1 MKIQATGRFLPSPAG
16 NLGPGI
22 YLAPEAKARNFALAT
37 TQWLVGAGAL
47 VEVRIN
53 VANPKY
59 VRWDDQTWQAQG
71 YDACCAH
78 QTTVSR
84 NMEWCV
90 SDPEKVQ
97 VIGVTRVAP

>member
-1 MKIQATGRFLPSPAG
+1 M
-16 NLGPGI
+16 
-22 YLAPEAKARNFALAT
+22 
-37 TQWLVGAGAL
+37 
-47 VEVRIN
+47 RIN

-59 VRWDDQTWQAQG
+59 VRWDDHTWQAQG

-90 SDPEKVQ
+90 SDPAKVQ